1 MWRTIL
7 ATALLAVNACVTTY
21 RAGPASQ
28 DRTWH
33 SYLGSDRRA
42 TAEPESL
49 AAQPQSAWR
58 VDVGRGVVGAPALTE
73 DLVALSQVD
82 RQVALLDRRTGEI
95 IWRRRVGANLGSG
108 PLVDYDRLFVATGT
122 ADGEVIALSLDRG
135 KTLWKVSLGDV
146 AAPLAQHDTLL
157 IAGTV
162 AGWVTALSAATG
174 ERGWRVLL
182 GGAGRTAPLV
192 VASGVIVATA
202 RDSLYLLDRA
212 TGAGRAR
219 RATAGAVLAAPALAD
234 SLLLVGT
241 TTGRLEACDTATLA
255 SRWGLDVGSAV
266 VGSVAVQRDTAY
278 VLTAAGDLW
287 SVPLASPA
295 GARRVALGVV
305 ARAGPTPV
313 AGGVIVAGVDGELRL
328 VDPGTGDLRWST
340 RLPAP
345 VAQPAIV
352 DRGLLLAV
360 SERGDV
366 EAFR

>member
-1 MWRTIL
+1 MWRTSL
-7 ATALLAVNACVTTY
+7 AAVLLAVNACVAAY

-28 DRTWH
+28 DRSWRA
-33 SYLGSDRRA
+33 YLGSDRRA
-42 TAEPESL
+42 TAAPESL

-58 VDVGRGVVGAPALTE
+58 VDVGRGVAGAPALTE

-95 IWRRRVGANLGSG
+95 IWRRRVGANLGAG
-108 PLVDYDRLFVATGT
+108 PLVDYDRLYVATGT
-122 ADGEVIALSLDRG
+122 ADGQVLALGLERG
-135 KTLWKVSLGDV
+135 KPLWKTSLGDV

-157 IAGTV
+157 VAGTV
-162 AGWVTALSAATG
+162 AGWVAALSAATG

-182 GGAGRTAPLV
+182 GGAVRAPPV
-192 VASGVIVATA
+192 VTASGAIVATA

-212 TGAGRAR
+212 TGAVRVR
-219 RATAGAVLAAPALAD
+219 RGTRGTVLAAAAVAD

-241 TTGRLEACDTATLA
+241 TAGSVEACDTATLA
-255 SRWGLDVGSAV
+255 PRWSLEVGSGV
-266 VGSVAVQRDTAY
+266 VGSVAVQSDTAY
-278 VLTAAGDLW
+278 VLTAAGELW

-295 GARRVALGVV
+295 GARHVALGLV

-313 AGGVIVAGVDGELRL
+313 AGAVIVAGVDGELAL
-328 VDPGTGDLRWST
+328 VDPATGERRWSA

-345 VAQPAIV
+345 VAQPVAV

-360 SERGDV
+360 SERGTV